1 MTEINRM
8 SGMVRF
14 LSDSDIQKIHESTIA
29 ALEDIGVYVMHE
41 DGLAL
46 LADAGADIDL
56 ESQIAKIPS
65 DVVEDCLETAAKEF
79 VMAGR
84 DPENDLEINAS
95 GKVYA
100 RNGGGPGHVL
110 DLDTEEVKEATLL
123 DVGHYAK
130 LVDACE
136 YVDIVAPIYAQ
147 DTNTETRDLQTLAT
161 IFNHTTK
168 HINMRLLHRDS
179 LPYVIQMAEIVA
191 GGKEALSERPLITML
206 ESPIAPLK
214 LPDVL
219 IDTLITCAKS
229 FIPVEICSMPI
240 TGATG
245 PMTLSGSLL
254 MSNIEMV
261 ASIVV
266 SQLVQPGAPLIFTPR
281 IMVMDMA
288 SAYAMTGSIENAL
301 LAAAGVQLARE
312 AYQIPVNM
320 HGPYTDAM
328 VSDFQAGMENTYFSF
343 LPALA
348 GANILTGAGHLN
360 GGLVVSFGQLML
372 DNELM
377 GNVRR
382 AIRSFEVNDERL
394 GLDAI
399 ARSIKEDNLLTDDH
413 TMKYLR
419 DVMRFTPKFQV
430 REQRE
435 EWLKNER
442 KGMKERA
449 EEKAKELMAS
459 YNPTPLDTNVRQ
471 ALEEVLEEAESK
483 LHEE

>member
-1 MTEINRM
+1 
-8 SGMVRF
+8 MVRF
-14 LSDSDIQKIHESTIA
+14 LSDKEIKKIHENTIT

-41 DGLAL
+41 DGLSM
-46 LADAGADIDL
+46 LADAGADVSMKTQL
-56 ESQIAKIPS
+56 AKIPS
-65 DVVEDCLETAAKEF
+65 EVVESCLETAAKEF
-79 VMAGR
+79 IMAGR
-84 DPENDLEINAS
+84 DPENDLSISGS
-95 GKVYA
+95 GKIYA
-100 RNGGGPGHVL
+100 RNGGGPGHVV
-110 DLDTEEVKEATLL
+110 DIDTGKVNEATMD
-123 DVGHYAK
+123 DVKNYAK
-130 LVDACE
+130 LVDALE
-136 YVDIVAPIYAQ
+136 YIDIVAPIYAQ
-147 DTNTETRDLQTLAT
+147 DTNTETRDIETLAAL
-161 IFNHTTK
+161 FASSSK
-168 HINMRLLHRDS
+168 HINMRLLNRKS
-179 LPYVIQMAEIVA
+179 LPYVIRMAEIVA
-191 GGKEALSERPLITML
+191 GSKEALREKPLITML

-219 IDTLITCAKS
+219 VDTLITCAKS

-245 PMTLSGSLL
+245 PITLSGSLL

-301 LAAAGVQLARE
+301 LAAAGVQLAKE
-312 AYQIPVNM
+312 AYQLPVNM

-328 VSDFQAGMENTYFSF
+328 TSDIQAGMENTYFTF

-360 GGLVVSFGQLML
+360 GGLVVSFSQLLL

-377 GNVRR
+377 GIVQR
-382 AIRSFEVNDERL
+382 ALKGFSVDDDWL

-399 ARSIKEDNLLTDDH
+399 ARSINEDNLLTDDH

-419 DVMRFTPKFQV
+419 DVTRYKPGLQV
-430 REQRE
+430 REQRA
-435 EWLKNER
+435 EWIR
-442 KGMKERA
+442 GGSRGMKERA
-449 EEKAKELMAS
+449 DELAKELIEEHEQI
-459 YNPTPLDTNVRQ
+459 PLDPAVSKALSEVVR
-471 ALEEVLEEAESK
+471 EAETTLVS
-483 LHEE
+483 E